1 MTGPRC
7 SWHGAQM
14 TDLTDDETALVD
26 AFFQRFAAPRRRAHP
41 RIAARLV
48 DAEHQM
54 ISTPGGA
61 VCTWRLPGPAPV
73 LLVHGWEDDNSLWQ
87 NLIEAIDFVGR
98 GVVAF
103 DLPGHGYSE
112 GASLTMDLGA
122 AAVRAVAQAM
132 GPFEA
137 VVTHSFGGPACALA
151 LAEGLAMAR
160 AVLIAPPMA
169 LELSIARNVARVGA
183 GPNVAAAIAARIAAQ
198 SPGGLAHYDM
208 RRSAP
213 AMTARALFVHSLDDP
228 ETDAQNSRTLADLWP
243 DAQLLLT
250 DGMGHR
256 AIAMDAS
263 IIARIVEFLEAA

>member
-1 MTGPRC
+1 
-7 SWHGAQM
+7 M
-14 TDLTDDETALVD
+14 TDLTEHEAALID
-26 AFFQRFAAPRRRAHP
+26 AFFMRFGTPKRRARP

-48 DAEHQM
+48 DTEHQM
-54 ISTPGGA
+54 IATPGGA
-61 VCTWRLPGPAPV
+61 VAAWRLPGPAPV

-112 GASLTMDLGA
+112 GATLNMDLGA
-122 AAVRAVAQAM
+122 AAVRAVADAM
-132 GPFEA
+132 GPFDA
-137 VVTHSFGGPACALA
+137 VVTHSFGGPASVLA
-151 LAEGLAMAR
+151 LEGGLAIAR

-183 GPNVAAAIAARIAAQ
+183 GPHVAAAIAARIAAQ
-198 SPGGLAHYDM
+198 SPNGLAYYDM

-213 AMTARALFVHSLDDP
+213 AMRARALFVHSIDDP
-228 ETDAQNSRTLADLWP
+228 ETDFQNSRTLADLWP